1 MLAQFSHITSWPIN
15 INNALLYFF
24 CLIWLFI
31 LIQFKFIFYI
41 FVGLYG
47 TTKTIVIFTVNTLFK
62 GYKNKRITPPFFNP
76 YYTWN
81 LYVVLILLIM
91 FLSFQDSLSMAYV
104 LGSCWTVF
112 LFDFNLLVIVYFKY
126 MIFSLG

>member
-1 MLAQFSHITSWPIN
+1 MCILILNIQFYTHACSVNHTTSWPIN
-15 INNALLYFF
+15 NAILYFF

-41 FVGLYG
+41 YVYSI
-47 TTKTIVIFTVNTLFK
+47 TKTVVIFTVNTLFK
-62 GYKNKRITPPFFNP
+62 GYKNKRITPPVFNP
-76 YYTWN
+76 YYAWN
-81 LYVVLILLIM
+81 LYVVLILLII

-112 LFDFNLLVIVYFKY
+112 LFDL
-126 MIFSLG
+126 IFL